1 MPVQKVMFLALAC
14 LVVSVISPLRATTQE
29 KLELPADIVF
39 ASASE
44 SEAISSRLMRID
56 ATTLGPSVFYQ
67 DETANYLQLAGW
79 SPSGRYLA
87 VLRRPKR
94 DYDVVDIC
102 FLRRD
107 GTLETCFDNIA
118 SYRLLGGYRLF
129 DDFYSITWSDD
140 EQKVYFIQN
149 QNPDCRLEVVEAD
162 IETGSV
168 YRTLYEQEVGCTH
181 AAPTLYLSPSQRYLA
196 RYSGADLQN
205 LITSEYLST
214 PYAREVLTIDLL
226 TGDQHNLTAQIP
238 PERGPVAF
246 CPGWSPQGRFLSA
259 RIYTEPERPGLEAF
273 PYRPEVV
280 LVNPTGQ
287 IVYTLAADRL
297 AEQGIDFVHCPAWDA
312 DETGF
317 YFLAGAYYADWSWMR
332 SVSIYHY
339 ALASDELVE
348 VKQLQTFRQLGEDY
362 RWATEDL
369 PIGPLRV
376 SPGATHIAFSY
387 RSRTGLGIIGVGIL
401 FPGGYV
407 LQYEYPHPVGSPLW
421 FPVLPGDA

>member
-1 MPVQKVMFLALAC
+1 MQKAMFLALAC

-29 KLELPADIVF
+29 QLELPADIVF

-56 ATTLGPSVFYQ
+56 ATTLEPSVFYQ
-67 DETANYLQLAGW
+67 DETAAYLQLAGW

-107 GTLETCFDNIA
+107 GTLETCFDNVF
-118 SYRLLGGYRLF
+118 SYLLFGYYRLSE
-129 DDFYSITWSDD
+129 DFYPITWSDD
-140 EQKVYFIQN
+140 EQRVYFIQN

-162 IETGSV
+162 IETGSIH
-168 YRTLYEQEVGCTH
+168 RTLYEQEVGCTY
-181 AAPTLYLSPSQRYLA
+181 AAPPTLHLSPSQRYLA
-196 RYSGADLQN
+196 RYAGRD
-205 LITSEYLST
+205 LITSEHT
-214 PYAREVLTIDLL
+214 VAAYAREVLTIDLL

-259 RIYTEPERPGLEAF
+259 RIYTESERPGLQAF

-287 IVYTLAADRL
+287 IVHTLAADRL
-297 AEQGIDFVHCPAWDA
+297 AEQGIDFVHCPTWDT

-317 YFLAGAYYADWSWMR
+317 YFLAGAYDEEWSWVQ

-348 VKQLQTFRQLGEDY
+348 VKQLQTFPPPSKFGVDKL
-362 RWATEDL
+362 A
-369 PIGPLRV
+369 IGPLRV

-387 RSRTGLGIIGVGIL
+387 LSRMGIIGVGIL
-401 FPGGYV
+401 FPEGYV
-407 LQYEYPHPVGSPLW
+407 LQYEYPYSIGSPLW
-421 FPVLPGDA
+421 FPVLSGDA

>member
-1 MPVQKVMFLALAC
+1 MPAQKVMFLALAC

-39 ASASE
+39 TSAGGSQVR
-44 SEAISSRLMRID
+44 STRLIRID

-162 IETGSV
+162 ITTGSIH
-168 YRTLYEQEVGCTH
+168 RTLYEQEVGCTQ

-196 RYSGADLQN
+196 RYSGENLQN
-205 LITSEYLST
+205 LITSEHT
-214 PYAREVLTIDLL
+214 VAAYAREVLTIDLL
-226 TGDQHNLTAQIP
+226 TGDQHNLTVKIP

-246 CPGWSPQGRFLSA
+246 CPGWSPRGRFLSA
-259 RIYTEPERPGLEAF
+259 RIYTEPERPGLYAF

-280 LVNPTGQ
+280 LVNPNGQ
-287 IVYTLAADRL
+287 IVHTLAADQL
-297 AEQGIDFVHCPAWDA
+297 AAQGIDFVHCPAWDA

-317 YFLAGAYYADWSWMR
+317 YFLAGAYDEEWAWR
-332 SVSIYHY
+332 QSVSIYHY

-348 VKQLQTFRQLGEDY
+348 VNLLQTFPPPSKFGADKL
-362 RWATEDL
+362 A
-369 PIGPLRV
+369 IGPLRV

-387 RSRTGLGIIGVGIL
+387 LSRMGIIGVGIL
-401 FPGGYV
+401 FPDGEV

-421 FPVLPGDA
+421 FSALVQE